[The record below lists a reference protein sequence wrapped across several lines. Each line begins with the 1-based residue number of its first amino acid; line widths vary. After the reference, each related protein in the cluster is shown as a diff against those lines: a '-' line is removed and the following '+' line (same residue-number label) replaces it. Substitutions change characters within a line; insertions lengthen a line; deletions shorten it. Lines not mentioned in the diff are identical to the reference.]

1 MEVAPGTWLGPYQ
14 IVSRIGA
21 GGMGEVWRARDSRLD
36 RSVAIKVLRSD
47 LASRTLLRERF
58 EREAR
63 AISQLNHPNICTLYD
78 VGDGFLVMELLE
90 GETLAQRIGRG
101 RISLKEALTWGAQ
114 LADALEV
121 LHRAGIVHRDL
132 KPGNVMIT
140 PTGVKL
146 LDFGLARISEPVLDD
161 APTAPVPITAEGT
174 IVGTM
179 QYMSPEQ
186 LDGRTIGPASD
197 IFSFGCVLYE
207 MLAGRRAFD
216 GPSQT
221 SIIVAIMTTEPP
233 PLANVLSLPS
243 PALQHLISK
252 CLAKDLAERWRSAHD
267 IAGELRWLAEGG
279 SQQTP
284 LPLAPAAA
292 PPSRARIGGILALA
306 FVSLGIG
313 ALWTW
318 QRTRASESQAPVVE
332 AAVRAAHAKT
342 IAVLPFENL
351 GAPEDEYFAAGLTEE
366 IISRLAA
373 VKDLRVMSRTS
384 VVAYDRRGKT
394 VRQIGQEL
402 GVAYILEGS
411 VRWEKG
417 TKGDRIR
424 VTPQLIR
431 TADDTHLW
439 ADRFD
444 RTLESV
450 FDVQAEVGEKVTDQL
465 GVTLV
470 REEQEAIRARPTSNM
485 EAYDLYLRANAMIA
499 NPNKTSGFGD
509 CIELYEK
516 ATLLDPGF
524 VAAHANLGTAHLHM
538 YHMGLDRTPA
548 RLDAAKT
555 SIDRA
560 LALDE
565 RSPDAR
571 VAMAYYYYW
580 GFLDYDRAFEQLEL
594 AQKLRPNDEEVVT
607 AMGYVVRRR
616 GDLERSLGYFTEAHH
631 LNPSNAVPHDDLAVT
646 LVCLR
651 RHAEADQN
659 FLRAIALQPDNL
671 EYRRE
676 ALFNRVAWQGLSKDA
691 AILAA
696 PLQTGSDMES
706 TWARYY
712 WAMLARDAS
721 KAIATLEGSEVA
733 IFAGGSH
740 LPRELLLGRAYALAG
755 NRKAAATSFEQARRI
770 LEKTREDKR
779 DEPRVLMALAMA
791 EAGLGRANDAI
802 RHAERAVEL
811 YPLSQ
816 DALLGAVRLQDL
828 AQVYAATGQKEKA
841 LDIVEQL
848 LSIPSELTLN
858 YLALDPAWDSL
869 REEPRFKRML
879 GVTTANQT
887 SAPAGR

>member
-14 IVSRIGA
+14 IVSRIGS
-21 GGMGEVWRARDSRLD
+21 GGMGEVWHARDSRLD
-36 RSVAIKVLRSD
+36 RSVAIKVLPNE
-47 LASRTLLRERF
+47 LASKPRLKERF

-63 AISQLNHPNICTLYD
+63 AISKLNHPNICTLHD
-78 VGDGFLVMELLE
+78 VGEGYLVMELLE
-90 GETLAQRIGRG
+90 GETLAQRIARG
-101 RISLKEALTWGAQ
+101 RVSMKDALTWGAQ

-140 PTGVKL
+140 SAGVKL
-146 LDFGLARISEPVLDD
+146 LDFGLARISEPVSDD
-161 APTAPVPITAEGT
+161 APTAPVPLTTEGT
-174 IVGTM
+174 IVGTL

-186 LDGRTIGPASD
+186 LDGKPTGPGTD

-216 GPSQT
+216 GLSQT

-233 PLANVLSLPS
+233 PLASLVPLSA
-243 PALQHLISK
+243 PALQHLVSK
-252 CLAKDLAERWRSAHD
+252 CLAKDPAERWRSAHD
-267 IAGELRWLAEGG
+267 IAGELRWLADGG
-279 SQQTP
+279 SSPARMP
-284 LPLAPAAA
+284 LVSVDVPR
-292 PPSRARIGGILALA
+292 SRARRGAMLALCVA
-306 FVSLGIG
+306 VAALGSLWI
-313 ALWTW
+313 W
-318 QRTRASESQAPVVE
+318 QRSRASVPEAPRPESAV
-332 AAVRAAHAKT
+332 AAVPART

-366 IISRLAA
+366 ITSRLAA
-373 VKDLRVMSRTS
+373 VRDLRVMSRTS
-384 VVAYDRRGKT
+384 VVAYDRRGKS
-394 VRQIGQEL
+394 VRQIGREL

-417 TKGDRIR
+417 KQGDRIR

-450 FDVQAEVGEKVTDQL
+450 FEVQAEVGEKVTDQL

-470 REEQEAIRARPTSNM
+470 REEQEAIRARPTNSM
-485 EAYDLYLRANAMIA
+485 EAYDLYLQANAMLA
-499 NPNKTSGFGD
+499 NPNKTNGFGR
-509 CIELYEK
+509 CIELYEN
-516 ATLLDPGF
+516 ATLLDTGF

-538 YHMGLDRTPA
+538 YHMGLDRQPS
-548 RLDAAKT
+548 RLDAAKR

-560 LALDE
+560 LALDD
-565 RSPDAR
+565 RSPEAH
-571 VAMAYYYYW
+571 VAMAYYHYW
-580 GFLDYDRAFEQLEL
+580 GFLDYDRAFGQLEI
-594 AQKLRPNDEEVVT
+594 AQRLRPNDEEVVT

-616 GDLERSLGYFTEAHH
+616 GELERSLGYFTAAHK
-631 LNPSNAVPHDDLAVT
+631 LNPGNAVPHDDLAVT

-676 ALFNRVAWQGLSKDA
+676 ALFNRVAWQGLSNDA
-691 AILAA
+691 ALLAA
-696 PLQTGSDMES
+696 PLQSGSDMES
-706 TWARYY
+706 TWTRYY
-712 WAMLARDAS
+712 LAMLERDAT
-721 KAIATLEGSEVA
+721 KAVSVLESSEVA

-755 NRKAAATSFEQARRI
+755 DREAAARSFEAARRI
-770 LEKTREDKR
+770 LERSMREKR

-791 EAGLGRANDAI
+791 EAGLGREHDAI
-802 RHAERAVEL
+802 LHAERAVAL
-811 YPLSQ
+811 YPLSR

-828 AQVYAATGQKEKA
+828 AQVYAAAGQRTKA
-841 LDIVEQL
+841 LDIIERL
-848 LSIPSELTLN
+848 LSIPSELTPH
-858 YLALDPAWDSL
+858 YLALDPAWDLL
-869 REEPRFKRML
+869 REEPRFKRL
-879 GVTTANQT
+879 ADGARGKA
-887 SAPAGR
+887 SG